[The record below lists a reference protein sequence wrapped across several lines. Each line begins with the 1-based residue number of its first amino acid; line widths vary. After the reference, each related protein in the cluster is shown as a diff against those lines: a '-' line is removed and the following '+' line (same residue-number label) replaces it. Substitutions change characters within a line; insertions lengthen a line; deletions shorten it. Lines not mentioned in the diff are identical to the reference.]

1 MGGFD
6 PWQGLVL
13 LLLVAIPAAVILA
26 MVWLLRRNR
35 GRPAALSGD
44 HGRATFDD
52 AQARAPAI
60 SRVD

>member
-6 PWQGLVL
+6 PWNGLVL

-35 GRPAALSGD
+35 MRETPDQRSKGSV
-44 HGRATFDD
+44 
-52 AQARAPAI
+52 
-60 SRVD
+60 S

>member
-6 PWQGLVL
+6 PWNGLVL

-35 GRPAALSGD
+35 HARGPGLKRE
-44 HGRATFDD
+44 
-52 AQARAPAI
+52 RAPLDTQPRAARI
-60 SRVD
+60 SHAVD